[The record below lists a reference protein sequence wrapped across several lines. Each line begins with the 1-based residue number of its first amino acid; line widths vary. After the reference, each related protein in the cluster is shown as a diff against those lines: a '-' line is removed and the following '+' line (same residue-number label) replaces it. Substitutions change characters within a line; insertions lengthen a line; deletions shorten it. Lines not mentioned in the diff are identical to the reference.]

1 MTRNPQQ
8 RSAKTITE
16 VAKLMAKDL
25 ADARDLWG
33 QNARDRA
40 RREARRSKR
49 RTKR

>member
-8 RSAKTITE
+8 RSAKSL
-16 VAKLMAKDL
+16 AKLDELAAKDL